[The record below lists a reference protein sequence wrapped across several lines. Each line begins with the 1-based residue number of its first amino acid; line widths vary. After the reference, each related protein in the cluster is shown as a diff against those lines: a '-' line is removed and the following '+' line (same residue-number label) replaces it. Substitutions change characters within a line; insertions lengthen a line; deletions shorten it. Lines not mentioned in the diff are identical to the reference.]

1 MDPYV
6 VHYFLEWNPDQD
18 LGQVTLKYTNGKEAI
33 FKVTSLSEMA
43 GWAALVQQRPLFVAA
58 DGTLHTYPVD

>member
-6 VHYFLEWNPDQD
+6 VHYFLEWNPDQGA
-18 LGQVTLKYTNGKEAI
+18 GQITLKFTNDKEAV
-33 FKVTSLSEMA
+33 FKVASVSEMA

-58 DGTLHTYPVD
+58 DGTLHTYPID